1 MIKNIIFSGLILTSI
16 IQPIYPQERVI
27 TEKGNVVI
35 LNPDGFWV
43 SYTSPKQ
50 DVSSKEKL

>member
-1 MIKNIIFSGLILTSI
+1 MEVAMIKNIIFSGLILTSI

-43 SYTSPKQ
+43 S
-50 DVSSKEKL
+50 